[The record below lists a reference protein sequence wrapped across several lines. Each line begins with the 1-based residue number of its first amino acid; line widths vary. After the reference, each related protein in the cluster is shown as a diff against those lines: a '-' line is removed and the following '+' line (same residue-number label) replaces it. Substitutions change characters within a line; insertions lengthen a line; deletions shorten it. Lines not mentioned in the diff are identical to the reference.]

1 MIYKGNPGTRASEDL
16 CPYTGSPAPIQDVDG
31 IKLSEQT
38 HLGDPNFAGQQSDIK
53 SAALGASILLGS
65 QGDTWPPEPDKM
77 SPECHSETG
86 QPSIVYMGKPKN
98 ADEPPHPAWHLTN
111 DSCHSFIKKN

>member
-53 SAALGASILLGS
+53 SAALGSSILLGS
-65 QGDTWPPEPDKM
+65 QGDTCPP
-77 SPECHSETG
+77 
-86 QPSIVYMGKPKN
+86 
-98 ADEPPHPAWHLTN
+98 
-111 DSCHSFIKKN
+111 